1 MDIHSSS
8 NANVCTTYTNYD
20 FSKVSL
26 MHPESLHGSS
36 GTFFT
41 KIGIGNVNEVLY
53 IQTPKCVTKQGVI
66 TTAGKKT
73 YIDLMFSNEDTSF
86 IEFMENLE
94 KSCIEKIHEKKNSW
108 FTNEIDQSDI
118 ENAFTSALRPFKGG
132 KYYSMRANIAPSKNL
147 MKVPTC
153 FIFDETEKQLTID
166 DVKPEND
173 IISVLEIQGIKFSQR
188 SFQFEIIIRQV
199 LVMAN
204 KPVFQ
209 SCLIKKHIVV
219 ESPSASALSATSLS
233 DQEDSKNKDNK
244 HNKYVEDSLEVL
256 HNTEHEYVNS
266 NDSSLYESH
275 LNESHLEKQNSESN
289 TIDKETTSAHKP
301 TPKPTP
307 KPASDV
313 LSSLASSISSKYEN
327 VENVDKVDKVE
338 NVENVE
344 KVDKVENVE
353 KVEKGDK
360 KNEKFESKKQ
370 NTKNKDSQDSQ
381 DFSEIREITE
391 VDLEIKDDEKIKI
404 KKPNDIY
411 YEIYKAAKEKARA
424 TRKLAFDAYLEVK
437 KIKNTYM
444 LDDSDSDTD
453 YNSESDSSSNSDTES
468 ESESESESVSA
479 S

>member
-53 IQTPKCVTKQGVI
+53 IQTPKCVTKQGVV

-108 FTNEIDQSDI
+108 FTNEIEQSDI

-153 FIFDETEKQLTID
+153 FVFDETEKQLTIE

-173 IISVLEIQGIKFSQR
+173 ILSVLEIQGIKFSQR

-209 SCLIKKHIVV
+209 SCLIKKHVV
-219 ESPSASALSATSLS
+219 IESPSVSTAYMQQEIS
-233 DQEDSKNKDNK
+233 DQEVSKNKDSKDNINRK
-244 HNKYVEDSLEVL
+244 DVEDSLAVL
-256 HNTEHEYVNS
+256 HNTEHEFVNTID
-266 NDSSLYESH
+266 NSLYESH
-275 LNESHLEKQNSESN
+275 LEKQTSESS
-289 TIDKETTSAHKP
+289 TTNKDTAPSHKLA
-301 TPKPTP
+301 P
-307 KPASDV
+307 KPASNV
-313 LSSLASSISSKYEN
+313 LSSLASSMLSKE
-327 VENVDKVDKVE
+327 DKG
-338 NVENVE
+338 
-344 KVDKVENVE
+344 
-353 KVEKGDK
+353 EKGDK
-360 KNEKFESKKQ
+360 EEKGEKGEKEEKEEKKIETQKQ
-370 NTKNKDSQDSQ
+370 NTKNKDSQE
-381 DFSEIREITE
+381 FTEIREITE

-453 YNSESDSSSNSDTES
+453 YNSDSDSDSSSGSGSGSGSGSETGSYSDSDT
-468 ESESESESVSA
+468 
-479 S
+479 

>member
-26 MHPESLHGSS
+26 IHPESLHGGS

-41 KIGIGNVNEVLY
+41 KIGIGIKNEALY
-53 IQTPKCVTKQGVI
+53 IQTPKCITKQGVI
-66 TTAGKKT
+66 TTPGKKA

-108 FTNEIDQSDI
+108 FTNDIDQSDI

-153 FIFDETEKQLTID
+153 FVFDESEKKLTID
-166 DVKPEND
+166 DIKQESDV
-173 IISVLEIQGIKFSQR
+173 ISVLEIQGIKFTQR

-199 LVMAN
+199 LIVAD

-209 SCLIKKHIVV
+209 SCLIKKTIDADV
-219 ESPSASALSATSLS
+219 LSTSVR
-233 DQEDSKNKDNK
+233 D
-244 HNKYVEDSLEVL
+244 
-256 HNTEHEYVNS
+256 
-266 NDSSLYESH
+266 
-275 LNESHLEKQNSESN
+275 SESN
-289 TIDKETTSAHKP
+289 QSREEHEEQEEQEEQKNITDSLAVSHTIEKDADTNPSVNIAQ
-301 TPKPTP
+301 PKP
-307 KPASDV
+307 KPISNT
-313 LSSLASSISSKYEN
+313 LSSLASSIM
-327 VENVDKVDKVE
+327 
-338 NVENVE
+338 
-344 KVDKVENVE
+344 
-353 KVEKGDK
+353 
-360 KNEKFESKKQ
+360 
-370 NTKNKDSQDSQ
+370 NKDENKKHT
-381 DFSEIREITE
+381 EIKEITEITE
-391 VDLEIKDDEKIKI
+391 VDLEINDDEKIKI

-411 YEIYKAAKEKARA
+411 YEIYKAAKEKARTA
-424 TRKLAFDAYLEVK
+424 RKLAFDAYLEVK

-453 YNSESDSSSNSDTES
+453 YNSDSDSSSDSGSGSGSGSETGSYHGSDTEN
-468 ESESESESVSA
+468 E
-479 S
+479 

>member
-1 MDIHSSS
+1 MDIHSPS

-53 IQTPKCVTKQGVI
+53 IQTPKCVTKQGVV

-108 FTNEIDQSDI
+108 FTNEIEQSDI

-132 KYYSMRANIAPSKNL
+132 KYYSMRANIAPSKNF

-153 FIFDETEKQLTID
+153 FVFDETEKQLTIE

-173 IISVLEIQGIKFSQR
+173 ILSVLEIQGIKFSQR

-209 SCLIKKHIVV
+209 SCLIKKHVV
-219 ESPSASALSATSLS
+219 IESPSVSTAYMQQEIS
-233 DQEDSKNKDNK
+233 DQEVSKNKDSKDNINRK
-244 HNKYVEDSLEVL
+244 DVEDSLAVL
-256 HNTEHEYVNS
+256 HNTEHEFVNTID
-266 NDSSLYESH
+266 NSLYESH
-275 LNESHLEKQNSESN
+275 LEKQTSESS
-289 TIDKETTSAHKP
+289 TTNKDTAPSHKLA
-301 TPKPTP
+301 P
-307 KPASDV
+307 KPASNV
-313 LSSLASSISSKYEN
+313 LSSLASSMLSKDEN
-327 VENVDKVDKVE
+327 TDKGEIK
-338 NVENVE
+338 
-344 KVDKVENVE
+344 
-353 KVEKGDK
+353 EKGEIREK
-360 KNEKFESKKQ
+360 KNEKIELQKQ
-370 NTKNKDSQDSQ
+370 NTKNKDSQELP
-381 DFSEIREITE
+381 EIREITE

-453 YNSESDSSSNSDTES
+453 YNSDSDSSSDSGSGSGS
-468 ESESESESVSA
+468 ETDSEIENE
-479 S
+479 

>member
-1 MDIHSSS
+1 MDIHSTS

-53 IQTPKCVTKQGVI
+53 IQTPKCITKQGVT
-66 TTAGKKT
+66 TTAGKKA

-108 FTNEIDQSDI
+108 FTNEIDQADI

-153 FIFDETEKQLTID
+153 FIFDETEKQLTIE

-199 LVMAN
+199 LIMAN

-209 SCLIKKHIVV
+209 SCLIKKHVGVGVGVGV
-219 ESPSASALSATSLS
+219 ESISAPSTHSTMSLDMQVS
-233 DQEDSKNKDNK
+233 EQEDSKNKDNK
-244 HNKYVEDSLEVL
+244 DNINSKDVEDSLAVL
-256 HNTEHEYVNS
+256 HNSNHESVNTR
-266 NDSSLYESH
+266 DTTLFESH
-275 LNESHLEKQNSESN
+275 A
-289 TIDKETTSAHKP
+289 TDKKVLLSPNLAP
-301 TPKPTP
+301 NLAPKPV
-307 KPASDV
+307 SNV
-313 LSSLASSISSKYEN
+313 LSSLASSMLGKDETEETGDTEETGETEEN
-327 VENVDKVDKVE
+327 
-338 NVENVE
+338 
-344 KVDKVENVE
+344 
-353 KVEKGDK
+353 G
-360 KNEKFESKKQ
+360 ESIDKQ
-370 NTKNKDSQDSQ
+370 NTKLQPQKQKTEHKDSQ
-381 DFSEIREITE
+381 EITEITE

-411 YEIYKAAKEKARA
+411 YEIYKEAKEKARA

-453 YNSESDSSSNSDTES
+453 YNSDSDSSSGSGSGYGYGYGSGSGSDTEN
-468 ESESESESVSA
+468 E
-479 S
+479 

>member
-20 FSKVSL
+20 FGKVSL

-53 IQTPKCVTKQGVI
+53 IQTPKCITKQGVT
-66 TTAGKKT
+66 TTAGKKS

-108 FTNEIDQSDI
+108 FTNEIDQADI

-153 FIFDETEKQLTID
+153 FVFDETEKQLTIE

-199 LVMAN
+199 LIMAN

-209 SCLIKKHIVV
+209 SCLIKKQVGV
-219 ESPSASALSATSLS
+219 ESQSAHSAHSAYTAMSLDMQVS
-233 DQEDSKNKDNK
+233 EQEDSKNKDIKDNK
-244 HNKYVEDSLEVL
+244 DNKDNINSKEIEDSLAVL
-256 HNTEHEYVNS
+256 HNPNHESVNTL
-266 NDSSLYESH
+266 D
-275 LNESHLEKQNSESN
+275 
-289 TIDKETTSAHKP
+289 TDKKVLLSP
-301 TPKPTP
+301 NLTPKPV
-307 KPASDV
+307 SNV
-313 LSSLASSISSKYEN
+313 LSSLASSMLRKDETG
-327 VENVDKVDKVE
+327 ETGDTE
-338 NVENVE
+338 E
-344 KVDKVENVE
+344 KEE
-353 KVEKGDK
+353 SIDK
-360 KNEKFESKKQ
+360 KN
-370 NTKNKDSQDSQ
+370 TKLQPQKHDAKHKDPQ
-381 DFSEIREITE
+381 EITEITEITE
-391 VDLEIKDDEKIKI
+391 VDLEIKDDERIKI

-453 YNSESDSSSNSDTES
+453 YNSDSDSSSDSG
-468 ESESESESVSA
+468 SVSG
-479 S
+479 SDIEND

>member
-1 MDIHSSS
+1 MDIHSPS
-8 NANVCTTYTNYD
+8 NANVCTTYTSYD

-53 IQTPKCVTKQGVI
+53 IQTPKCVTKQGVV

-153 FIFDETEKQLTID
+153 FVFDETEKQLLIE

-199 LVMAN
+199 LIMSN

-209 SCLIKKHIVV
+209 SCLIKKHLVAEPPLV
-219 ESPSASALSATSLS
+219 STAYMQQEVSE
-233 DQEDSKNKDNK
+233 EDSKNKDSKDNK
-244 HNKYVEDSLEVL
+244 NSKDVEDSLAVL
-256 HNTEHEYVNS
+256 HNTEHEYVKTS
-266 NDSSLYESH
+266 NNFLY
-275 LNESHLEKQNSESN
+275 ESHLEKQNSESN
-289 TIDKETTSAHKP
+289 TTNKETSSGDKP
-301 TPKPTP
+301 APKPVSN
-307 KPASDV
+307 A
-313 LSSLASSISSKYEN
+313 LSSLASSMLSKDEN
-327 VENVDKVDKVE
+327 TDKGEIK
-338 NVENVE
+338 
-344 KVDKVENVE
+344 
-353 KVEKGDK
+353 EKGEIREK
-360 KNEKFESKKQ
+360 KNEKIELQKQ
-370 NTKNKDSQDSQ
+370 NTKNKDSQELP
-381 DFSEIREITE
+381 EIREITE

-453 YNSESDSSSNSDTES
+453 YNSDSDSSSDSGSGSGS
-468 ESESESESVSA
+468 ETDSEIENE
-479 S
+479 

>member
-1 MDIHSSS
+1 MDIHSTS

-53 IQTPKCVTKQGVI
+53 IQTPKCITKQGVT
-66 TTAGKKT
+66 TTAGKKA

-108 FTNEIDQSDI
+108 FTNEIDQADI

-153 FIFDETEKQLTID
+153 FVFDETEKQLTIE

-188 SFQFEIIIRQV
+188 SFQFEIILRQA
-199 LVMAN
+199 LIMAN

-209 SCLIKKHIVV
+209 SCVIKKNITTPSNAIDSYSQNNNTTH
-219 ESPSASALSATSLS
+219 ESQHVMTVDNVDNKNTEKNEKGERDLADLKENTNTSEGKIIPPHVSVSVPIPVPASASILSLTSKKT
-233 DQEDSKNKDNK
+233 EKNIK
-244 HNKYVEDSLEVL
+244 
-256 HNTEHEYVNS
+256 
-266 NDSSLYESH
+266 
-275 LNESHLEKQNSESN
+275 SN
-289 TIDKETTSAHKP
+289 TVSQQQQDIED
-301 TPKPTP
+301 
-307 KPASDV
+307 
-313 LSSLASSISSKYEN
+313 I
-327 VENVDKVDKVE
+327 E

-344 KVDKVENVE
+344 NIEN
-353 KVEKGDK
+353 
-360 KNEKFESKKQ
+360 
-370 NTKNKDSQDSQ
+370 
-381 DFSEIREITE
+381 TE
-391 VDLEIKDDEKIKI
+391 TIKELTEADLEINDDESIKL

-411 YEIYKAAKEKARA
+411 YEVYRAAKEKARA
-424 TRKLAFDAYLEVK
+424 ARKLAFDAYLEVK
-437 KIKNTYM
+437 KIKKTYM
-444 LDDSDSDTD
+444 LDDSDSDF
-453 YNSESDSSSNSDTES
+453 SDSSDSDDDENSDNEDV
-468 ESESESESVSA
+468 EE
-479 S
+479 

>member
-53 IQTPKCVTKQGVI
+53 IQTPKCVTKQGVV
-66 TTAGKKT
+66 TTSGKKT

-153 FIFDETEKQLTID
+153 FIFDETEKHLSID

-219 ESPSASALSATSLS
+219 ESPLASALSATSLS

-244 HNKYVEDSLEVL
+244 HDKHVEDYLEVL
-256 HNTEHEYVNS
+256 HNTEHEYVNT

-289 TIDKETTSAHKP
+289 TIDKEATSAHKP
-301 TPKPTP
+301 TPKPV
-307 KPASDV
+307 SDV
-313 LSSLASSISSKYEN
+313 LSSLASSMSSKYEKG
-327 VENVDKVDKVE
+327 ENI
-338 NVENVE
+338 
-344 KVDKVENVE
+344 
-353 KVEKGDK
+353 EKGDK

-370 NTKNKDSQDSQ
+370 NTKNKDSQ

-453 YNSESDSSSNSDTES
+453 YNSDSDSSSNSDTES
-468 ESESESESVSA
+468 ESESESVSVS
-479 S
+479 

>member
-20 FSKVSL
+20 FRKVSL

-53 IQTPKCVTKQGVI
+53 IQTPKCVTKQGVV

-108 FTNEIDQSDI
+108 FTNEIEQSDI

-153 FIFDETEKQLTID
+153 FVFDETEKQLTIE

-173 IISVLEIQGIKFSQR
+173 ILSVLEIQGIKFSQR

-199 LVMAN
+199 LIMSN

-209 SCLIKKHIVV
+209 SCLIKKHLVAEPPLV
-219 ESPSASALSATSLS
+219 STAYMQQEVSE
-233 DQEDSKNKDNK
+233 EDSKNKESKDNK
-244 HNKYVEDSLEVL
+244 NSKDVEDSLAVL
-256 HNTEHEYVNS
+256 HNTEHEFVNTTD
-266 NDSSLYESH
+266 NSLYESH
-275 LNESHLEKQNSESN
+275 LEKQTSESN
-289 TIDKETTSAHKP
+289 ARDKETTQASKP
-301 TPKPTP
+301 AP
-307 KPASDV
+307 KPASNV
-313 LSSLASSISSKYEN
+313 LSSLASSMLSKE
-327 VENVDKVDKVE
+327 
-338 NVENVE
+338 
-344 KVDKVENVE
+344 
-353 KVEKGDK
+353 EKGDK
-360 KNEKFESKKQ
+360 EEKEEKINEKIEKQKQ
-370 NTKNKDSQDSQ
+370 NTKNKDSQE
-381 DFSEIREITE
+381 FEEIREITE

-453 YNSESDSSSNSDTES
+453 YNSDSDSDS
-468 ESESESESVSA
+468 ESGSESGSITGSGSETET
-479 S
+479 

>member
-20 FSKVSL
+20 FRKVSL

-53 IQTPKCVTKQGVI
+53 IQTPKCVTKQGVV

-108 FTNEIDQSDI
+108 FTNEIEQSDI

-153 FIFDETEKQLTID
+153 FVFDETEKQLLIE

-204 KPVFQ
+204 TPVFQ
-209 SCLIKKHIVV
+209 SCLIKKHVVV
-219 ESPSASALSATSLS
+219 ESPSVSTAYMQ
-233 DQEDSKNKDNK
+233 QEVSVQEGSKHKESKDNINSK
-244 HNKYVEDSLEVL
+244 DIEDSLAVL
-256 HNTEHEYVNS
+256 HNTEHEFVNTTD
-266 NDSSLYESH
+266 NSLYESH
-275 LNESHLEKQNSESN
+275 LEKQTSESN
-289 TIDKETTSAHKP
+289 ARDKETTQASKP
-301 TPKPTP
+301 AP
-307 KPASDV
+307 KPASNV
-313 LSSLASSISSKYEN
+313 LSSLASSMLSKE
-327 VENVDKVDKVE
+327 
-338 NVENVE
+338 E
-344 KVDKVENVE
+344 KE
-353 KVEKGDK
+353 EKGEK
-360 KNEKFESKKQ
+360 GEKEEKINEKIEKQKQ
-370 NTKNKDSQDSQ
+370 NTKNKDSQE
-381 DFSEIREITE
+381 FEEIREITE

-453 YNSESDSSSNSDTES
+453 YNSDSDSASSSDSGSGSGSSSGSETGSYSGSDTEN
-468 ESESESESVSA
+468 E
-479 S
+479 

>member
-53 IQTPKCVTKQGVI
+53 IQTPKCVTKQGVV

-108 FTNEIDQSDI
+108 FTNEIEQSDI

-153 FIFDETEKQLTID
+153 FVFDETEKQLTIE

-173 IISVLEIQGIKFSQR
+173 ILSVLEIQGIKFSQR

-209 SCLIKKHIVV
+209 SCLIKKHVIV
-219 ESPSASALSATSLS
+219 ESPSVSTAHMQQEIS
-233 DQEDSKNKDNK
+233 DQEVSKNKESKDNK
-244 HNKYVEDSLEVL
+244 DSKDVEDSLAVL
-256 HNTEHEYVNS
+256 HNTEHEFVNTID
-266 NDSSLYESH
+266 NSLYESH
-275 LNESHLEKQNSESN
+275 LEKQTSESN
-289 TIDKETTSAHKP
+289 ARDKETTQASKP
-301 TPKPTP
+301 AP
-307 KPASDV
+307 KPASNV
-313 LSSLASSISSKYEN
+313 LSSLASSMLSKE
-327 VENVDKVDKVE
+327 
-338 NVENVE
+338 
-344 KVDKVENVE
+344 
-353 KVEKGDK
+353 EKGEKGEKGEK
-360 KNEKFESKKQ
+360 KIETQKQ
-370 NTKNKDSQDSQ
+370 NTKNKDSQE
-381 DFSEIREITE
+381 FEEIREITE

-453 YNSESDSSSNSDTES
+453 YNSDSDSASSSDSRSGSGSSSGSETGSYNGSDTEN
-468 ESESESESVSA
+468 E
-479 S
+479 

>member
-53 IQTPKCVTKQGVI
+53 IQTPKCVTKQGVV

-108 FTNEIDQSDI
+108 FTNEIDQADI

-153 FIFDETEKQLTID
+153 FVFDETEKQLTIE
-166 DVKPEND
+166 DVKQETD

-209 SCLIKKHIVV
+209 SCLIKKHLAVDP
-219 ESPSASALSATSLS
+219 SPVSSGNMHKEVSG
-233 DQEDSKNKDNK
+233 QEDNKDNK
-244 HNKYVEDSLEVL
+244 NSNDVEDSLAVL
-256 HNTEHEYVNS
+256 HNTDHEYMKTS
-266 NDSSLYESH
+266 DTSLY
-275 LNESHLEKQNSESN
+275 ESHLEKQNSKSN
-289 TIDKETTSAHKP
+289 TTDKKTSP
-301 TPKPTP
+301 EPKPV
-307 KPASDV
+307 SSV
-313 LSSLASSISSKYEN
+313 LSSLASSMLSKE
-327 VENVDKVDKVE
+327 
-338 NVENVE
+338 
-344 KVDKVENVE
+344 
-353 KVEKGDK
+353 EKGEK
-360 KNEKFESKKQ
+360 EEKEEKGEKGEKEEKSNEKLETQKQ
-370 NTKNKDSQDSQ
+370 KAKNKDPQE
-381 DFSEIREITE
+381 FAEIREITE

-453 YNSESDSSSNSDTES
+453 YNSDSDSDSSSGSGSGSGSGSETEND
-468 ESESESESVSA
+468 
-479 S
+479 

>member
-1 MDIHSSS
+1 MDIHSTS

-53 IQTPKCVTKQGVI
+53 IQTPKCITKQGVT
-66 TTAGKKT
+66 TTAGKKA

-108 FTNEIDQSDI
+108 FTNEIDQADI

-153 FIFDETEKQLTID
+153 FVFDETEKQLTIE

-199 LVMAN
+199 LIMAN

-209 SCLIKKHIVV
+209 SCLIKKHVGVGVGV
-219 ESPSASALSATSLS
+219 EPLSVSITHVQEEVSE
-233 DQEDSKNKDNK
+233 QEDSKNKDNK
-244 HNKYVEDSLEVL
+244 NNKNSKDVEDSLAVL
-256 HNTEHEYVNS
+256 HNPNHESVNTR
-266 NDSSLYESH
+266 DTTLFESH
-275 LNESHLEKQNSESN
+275 D
-289 TIDKETTSAHKP
+289 TDKKVLLSPNMA
-301 TPKPTP
+301 PKPV
-307 KPASDV
+307 SNV
-313 LSSLASSISSKYEN
+313 LSSLASSMLRKDETGEN
-327 VENVDKVDKVE
+327 EENEE
-338 NVENVE
+338 NR
-344 KVDKVENVE
+344 
-353 KVEKGDK
+353 
-360 KNEKFESKKQ
+360 ESIDKQ
-370 NTKNKDSQDSQ
+370 NTKLQPQKQNAKHKDSQENTENTENTENRKNT
-381 DFSEIREITE
+381 EITEITEITE

-453 YNSESDSSSNSDTES
+453 YNSDSDSSSCSGSGSGSGSDTEND
-468 ESESESESVSA
+468 
-479 S
+479 

>member
-1 MDIHSSS
+1 MDIHSPS

-41 KIGIGNVNEVLY
+41 KIGIGSVNEVLY
-53 IQTPKCVTKQGVI
+53 IQTPKCVTKQGVV

-153 FIFDETEKQLTID
+153 FVFDETEKQLTIE

-173 IISVLEIQGIKFSQR
+173 ILSVLEIQGIKFSQR

-209 SCLIKKHIVV
+209 SCLIKKHVVV
-219 ESPSASALSATSLS
+219 ESPSVSTAHMQQEIS
-233 DQEDSKNKDNK
+233 DHEDSKNKDNK
-244 HNKYVEDSLEVL
+244 DNQDNQDNQDNKNRKDVEDSLAVL
-256 HNTEHEYVNS
+256 HNTEHEYVS
-266 NDSSLYESH
+266 TTDSSLHEI
-275 LNESHLEKQNSESN
+275 HLEKQNSESN
-289 TIDKETTSAHKP
+289 TIDKETSSVHKLA
-301 TPKPTP
+301 P
-307 KPASDV
+307 KPASNV
-313 LSSLASSISSKYEN
+313 LSSLASSMLSKE
-327 VENVDKVDKVE
+327 
-338 NVENVE
+338 
-344 KVDKVENVE
+344 
-353 KVEKGDK
+353 EKGEK
-360 KNEKFESKKQ
+360 GEKENEKIETQKQ
-370 NTKNKDSQDSQ
+370 NTKNKDSQE
-381 DFSEIREITE
+381 FTEIREITE

-453 YNSESDSSSNSDTES
+453 YNSDSDSDSSSDSGSGSGSGSGSETGSYSGSDTEN
-468 ESESESESVSA
+468 E
-479 S
+479 

>member
-219 ESPSASALSATSLS
+219 ESPSASALSATSFS

-301 TPKPTP
+301 TPKP
-307 KPASDV
+307 ASDV

-327 VENVDKVDKVE
+327 VENV
-338 NVENVE
+338 ENVE
-344 KVDKVENVE
+344 KVDKVEKVEKVENVEKVE

>member
-1 MDIHSSS
+1 MDIHSPS

-41 KIGIGNVNEVLY
+41 KIGIGSVNEVLY
-53 IQTPKCVTKQGVI
+53 IQTPKCVTKQGVV
-66 TTAGKKT
+66 TTPGKKT

-153 FIFDETEKQLTID
+153 FVFDETEKQLTIE

-173 IISVLEIQGIKFSQR
+173 ILSVLEIQGIKFSQR

-209 SCLIKKHIVV
+209 SCLIKKHVVV
-219 ESPSASALSATSLS
+219 ESPPVSTAYMQ
-233 DQEDSKNKDNK
+233 QEVSEEGSKNKDNK
-244 HNKYVEDSLEVL
+244 DNQDNKNSKDIEDSLALL
-256 HNTEHEYVNS
+256 HNTEHEYVNTT
-266 NDSSLYESH
+266 DSSLH
-275 LNESHLEKQNSESN
+275 ESHLEKQYSESS
-289 TIDKETTSAHKP
+289 TKDKETSFLHRLA
-301 TPKPTP
+301 P
-307 KPASDV
+307 KPASNV
-313 LSSLASSISSKYEN
+313 LSSLASSMLSK
-327 VENVDKVDKVE
+327 D
-338 NVENVE
+338 E
-344 KVDKVENVE
+344 KE
-353 KVEKGDK
+353 EKGEKEEKEYK
-360 KNEKFESKKQ
+360 KNEKIETQKQ
-370 NTKNKDSQDSQ
+370 NTKNKDSQE
-381 DFSEIREITE
+381 FTEIREITE

-453 YNSESDSSSNSDTES
+453 YNSDSDSDSSSDSGSGSGSETGSYSGSDTEI
-468 ESESESESVSA
+468 E
-479 S
+479 

>member
-1 MDIHSSS
+1 MDIHSPS

-41 KIGIGNVNEVLY
+41 KIGIGSVNEVLY
-53 IQTPKCVTKQGVI
+53 IQTPKCVTKQGVV

-153 FIFDETEKQLTID
+153 FVFDETEKQLTIE

-173 IISVLEIQGIKFSQR
+173 ILSVLEIQGIKFSQR

-209 SCLIKKHIVV
+209 SCLIKKHVVV
-219 ESPSASALSATSLS
+219 ESPSVSTAHMQQEIS
-233 DQEDSKNKDNK
+233 DHEDSKNKDNK
-244 HNKYVEDSLEVL
+244 DNQDNQDNQDNKNRKDVEDSLAVL
-256 HNTEHEYVNS
+256 HNTEHEYVNTT
-266 NDSSLYESH
+266 DSSLHEI
-275 LNESHLEKQNSESN
+275 HLEKQNSESN
-289 TIDKETTSAHKP
+289 TIDKETSSVHKLA
-301 TPKPTP
+301 P
-307 KPASDV
+307 KPASNV
-313 LSSLASSISSKYEN
+313 LSSLASSMLSKE
-327 VENVDKVDKVE
+327 
-338 NVENVE
+338 
-344 KVDKVENVE
+344 
-353 KVEKGDK
+353 EKGEK
-360 KNEKFESKKQ
+360 GEKENEKIETQKQ
-370 NTKNKDSQDSQ
+370 NTKNKDSQE
-381 DFSEIREITE
+381 FTEIREITE

-453 YNSESDSSSNSDTES
+453 YNSDSDSDSSSDSGSGSGSGSGSETGSYSGSDTEN
-468 ESESESESVSA
+468 E
-479 S
+479 